1 MKKDF
6 IYFSVK
12 HPVSTLMI
20 LLSVIMIGLICSFCI
35 KIDYLPFLSE
45 RNILVKTSYEGVSA
59 KELEKLVTIQIED
72 SFASLKG
79 IKNIKSVTR
88 DGISLLDIEL
98 QWGTDIDIA
107 VTEAREII
115 DTAYQSLPAGCSK
128 PTAEIFNPSNKNT
141 ITIAAKSNDNDLIY
155 CRYII
160 DNEIKQRLQRING
173 VSSISVTGGEKEE
186 IQVLLNK
193 SLIDSRG
200 LTLQSVSE
208 CLSYANFEYPAGT
221 IREGNK
227 DIMLKTSGLFKN
239 ISEIETTPV
248 SFNNGGLL
256 HISDI
261 ADVIKTTKDKD
272 AFFIFNGTE
281 AIEIAIQKKNATSPL
296 KLSKLVNQEIKR
308 LNDLY
313 GTYFTFEVV
322 QDNSI
327 QIKESIIQLI
337 LSALAG
343 FIIAFII
350 LWIFFKKIRT
360 SFLVSSI
367 IPLTILFS
375 ILCLFAFGKTI
386 NILSLSGIAIG
397 IGMVIDGSTIVIE
410 SIAKKLEQNDEELS
424 DSIIKASQEVSLSTV
439 GSTLTTIIVFIP
451 FFFES
456 GLLGEL
462 FSDMSIAVIS
472 SISFSCILALTYI
485 PAVSYLFE
493 KNNPD
498 RTDRSVKIYHL
509 ENQYSKTLNFCFTKK
524 LFIPIL
530 ITGCILITLIP
541 VKILKKEFLPQTYN
555 EELNIELFFTSG
567 TTVEKLYENGNY
579 LSSVIKTIPSVKQIL
594 LSGGIDKENTNL
606 LIDPSK
612 QTERINISILCS
624 DKKELKKQL
633 TNLFDNT
640 KIKYHFAEDTSILST
655 ILAVQTDTYVIQD
668 TSEDIVVEKA
678 KHITDDENSIIPN
691 SYVTEYIFNPDRL
704 ICSRFNVSA
713 IYTAQLAHD
722 TLEGL
727 KSCYFYDKGIRIPI
741 VVKYPKQNIL
751 SIKDIENTNILLENS
766 FVPLRILG
774 SFHKETNENIY
785 YRFNRKNAKLITKKP
800 LIDEEN
806 SIINLEK
813 VQIDELFKN
822 GALLLIIILFLLYCI
837 MGAQFESFIIPLLI
851 LIAIPPAFSG
861 AFFSLLL
868 FNKSINVNSIIALV
882 VLFGTSVN
890 NAIILYEKCNE
901 LEIITKENIIDAC
914 KEKLR
919 PVLITT
925 LTTLCALIPFA
936 IDPLNKN
943 AQSSMSIAIIGG
955 LIIST
960 IFVLHVV
967 PPILY
972 LCMRNKK
979 NGK

>member
-12 HPVSTLMI
+12 HPVSILMI
-20 LLSVIMIGLICSFCI
+20 ILSIIMIGVISSFNI
-35 KIDYLPFLSE
+35 KIDYLPFMSE
-45 RNILVKTSYEGVSA
+45 RNILIKTSYEGVSA
-59 KELEKLVTIQIED
+59 KELEKLVTIPIED

-107 VTEAREII
+107 ITEAREII
-115 DTAYQSLPAGCSK
+115 DTAYQSLPSNCSK

-141 ITIAAKSNDNDLIY
+141 ITISVQPKDGDLVY

-173 VSSISVTGGEKEE
+173 VSSISVTGGDKEE

-200 LTLQSVSE
+200 ITLETVSE

-239 ISEIETTPV
+239 LSEIQATPI
-248 SFNNGGLL
+248 SFNNGGVM
-256 HISDI
+256 HISDF
-261 ADVIKTTKDKD
+261 AEVKKAVKEKD
-272 AFFIFNGTE
+272 AFFMINGTE
-281 AIEIAIQKKNATSPL
+281 AIEIGIQKKNITSPL
-296 KLSKLVNQEIKR
+296 KLSTLVNQEISR

-313 GTYFTFEVV
+313 GTYFTFKIV

-327 QIKESIIQLI
+327 QIKDSIIQLI

-350 LWIFFKKIRT
+350 LWIFFKKIKI
-360 SFLVSSI
+360 SLLVSSI

-375 ILCLFAFGKTI
+375 VLCLFIFGKTI

-410 SIAKKLEQNDEELS
+410 SIQKNLSYSDKDISEQ
-424 DSIIKASQEVSLSTV
+424 IIEATQQVSLSTV

-451 FFFES
+451 FFFEK

-472 SISFSCILALTYI
+472 SITFSCILTLTYI
-485 PAVSYLFE
+485 PAVIYLFE
-493 KNNPD
+493 KKNTD
-498 RTDRSVKIYHL
+498 RTDKSIKIENL
-509 ENQYSKTLNFCFTKK
+509 ENKYSISLSFCFSKK
-524 LFIPIL
+524 IFVSVIIIVCIFLSLIPIK
-530 ITGCILITLIP
+530 
-541 VKILKKEFLPQTYN
+541 VLKKEFLPQTYTK
-555 EELNIELFFTSG
+555 ELNAELFFSSG
-567 TTVEKLYENGNY
+567 TTVQKLYDNASY
-579 LSSVIKTIPSVKQIL
+579 LSSIIKTIPSIEQIL
-594 LSGGIDKENTNL
+594 LTGGIDKENINI

-612 QTERINISILCS
+612 QTERINISVTC
-624 DKKELKKQL
+624 KNKNAVKEQLK
-633 TNLFDNT
+633 TLFDNT
-640 KIKYHFAEDTSILST
+640 KIQYNFIEDTSILST
-655 ILAVQTDTYVIQD
+655 ILSVQTDTFVIQD
-668 TSEDIVVEKA
+668 SSEEIVSEKA
-678 KHITDDENSIIPN
+678 KSIVDDENAIIPN
-691 SYVTEYIFNPDRL
+691 SYSTEYVFNPDRL
-704 ICSRFNVSA
+704 VCSRFNISA
-713 IYTAQLAHD
+713 VYTAQLAHD
-722 TLEGL
+722 TLEGIY
-727 KSCYFYDKGIRIPI
+727 SCYYYEKGIRIPI
-741 VVKYPKQNIL
+741 VIKYPKENIL
-751 SIKDIENTNILLENS
+751 SIHDVENTNILLQNS
-766 FVPLRILG
+766 FIPLRILG
-774 SFHKETNENIY
+774 TFHQETNGNIY
-785 YRFNRKNAKLITKKP
+785 YRYNRKNSKLINKK
-800 LIDEEN
+800 IDVSKFSE
-806 SIINLEK
+806 IIDLEK
-813 VQIDELFKN
+813 LQLDELFKN
-822 GALLLIIILFLLYCI
+822 GAILLVIILFLLYCV
-837 MGAQFESFIIPLLI
+837 MGAQFESFIIPILI

-861 AFFSLLL
+861 AFFSLMIC
-868 FNKSINVNSIIALV
+868 NKSINVNSIIALV

-901 LEIITKENIIDAC
+901 LEIITIENIIEAC

-972 LCMRNKK
+972 LCMRNKNK
-979 NGK
+979 